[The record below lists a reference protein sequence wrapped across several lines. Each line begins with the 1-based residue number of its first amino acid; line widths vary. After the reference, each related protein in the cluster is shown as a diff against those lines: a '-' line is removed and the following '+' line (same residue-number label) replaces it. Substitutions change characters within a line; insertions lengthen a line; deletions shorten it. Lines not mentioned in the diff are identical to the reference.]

1 MCVIFLFS
9 FFCSFFCSWVWN
21 PVLPIFCLFDNWE
34 QTGWLFAGFSLCYH
48 EVRSMSSINR
58 PWLNPL
64 TPMSV
69 QDRISPFNI
78 NYILGRKLMRMKKIS
93 RRDYKLIQ
101 YQILQINIL
110 RFVWQTVRRI
120 NNLILGIKGSLKAV
134 FVKTSFLFF
143 SPLLCFFPVFTF
155 GARSMWRRV
164 DARNVSFFTLYS
176 G

>member
-1 MCVIFLFS
+1 MTTDFSKMFYAIELLCRIYREQTHADMSIPIFLNTPCINIMPCIRFYYPAITTMCVIFLFS

-48 EVRSMSSINR
+48 EVRPMSSTNR

-64 TPMSV
+64 TPMNV

-93 RRDYKLIQ
+93 RRGL
-101 YQILQINIL
+101 
-110 RFVWQTVRRI
+110 
-120 NNLILGIKGSLKAV
+120 
-134 FVKTSFLFF
+134 
-143 SPLLCFFPVFTF
+143 
-155 GARSMWRRV
+155 
-164 DARNVSFFTLYS
+164 
-176 G
+176 